1 MYETYH
7 SGWIETITGSM
18 FSGKSEE
25 LIRRLRRGIYAKQKV
40 VVFKPAIDD
49 RYHKEKVVS
58 HNGNEIE
65 AINISTAQEILNH
78 KLEEVNVIGIDEV
91 QFFEDD
97 IVNIVEKLAENGHR
111 VIVAGLDM
119 DFRGEPFKPMP
130 KLLAVSEHITKLQAV
145 CSVCGSPSSR
155 TQRLINGEPAK
166 VDDPI
171 ILVGANESY
180 EPRCRAHH
188 IVAPSENEKEEIVF
202 DQLDIVEERY
212 EQLNELLSDP
222 DVVNDADKLR
232 KYSKEQA
239 DLQKTVDVYRSYK
252 TKKEEL
258 QDIEDMLNETSDKEE
273 VEMLKEE
280 SSALKTEL
288 PDMEEELKI
297 LLIPKDPN
305 DDKDVIVEIRAAA
318 GGDEAA
324 IFAGDLMRMYSKY
337 AEANGF
343 KTEIVEASE
352 SDHGGYKEVSFSVS
366 GTGAYSKLKFEN
378 GAHRVQRVP
387 ETESGG
393 RIHTSTATVAVLPEA
408 EDVEIEIRNEDL
420 KIDTY
425 RSSGAGGQH
434 VNTTDSAVRITHL
447 PTGVIATS
455 SEKSQIQNREKAMKV
470 LKARLYD
477 MKLQE
482 EQQKYASQR
491 KSAVGTGDRSERIRT
506 YNYPQSRVTDHRIG
520 LTLQKLNQIMEGN
533 LDEIVEALTLSEQ
546 TEKLKELNNGE
557 L

>member
-18 FSGKSEE
+18 VSGKSEE

-188 IVAPSENEKEEIVF
+188 IVAPSENEKEE
-202 DQLDIVEERY
+202 
-212 EQLNELLSDP
+212 
-222 DVVNDADKLR
+222 
-232 KYSKEQA
+232 
-239 DLQKTVDVYRSYK
+239 
-252 TKKEEL
+252 
-258 QDIEDMLNETSDKEE
+258 M
-273 VEMLKEE
+273 
-280 SSALKTEL
+280 
-288 PDMEEELKI
+288 
-297 LLIPKDPN
+297 
-305 DDKDVIVEIRAAA
+305 
-318 GGDEAA
+318 
-324 IFAGDLMRMYSKY
+324 
-337 AEANGF
+337 
-343 KTEIVEASE
+343 
-352 SDHGGYKEVSFSVS
+352 
-366 GTGAYSKLKFEN
+366 
-378 GAHRVQRVP
+378 
-387 ETESGG
+387 
-393 RIHTSTATVAVLPEA
+393 
-408 EDVEIEIRNEDL
+408 
-420 KIDTY
+420 
-425 RSSGAGGQH
+425 
-434 VNTTDSAVRITHL
+434 
-447 PTGVIATS
+447 
-455 SEKSQIQNREKAMKV
+455 
-470 LKARLYD
+470 
-477 MKLQE
+477 
-482 EQQKYASQR
+482 
-491 KSAVGTGDRSERIRT
+491 
-506 YNYPQSRVTDHRIG
+506 
-520 LTLQKLNQIMEGN
+520 
-533 LDEIVEALTLSEQ
+533 
-546 TEKLKELNNGE
+546 
-557 L
+557 